1 MLIYTKVQYL
11 LTYAVNMSNDQLDD
25 VMDTDDQSNPSD
37 SASDSDPDPS
47 DPDVSDSDPDPS
59 DPDPSDSDPD
69 PSDPDPNPDSSSPSP
84 SASSYNGED
93 PERLRDRADD
103 LKGTLDDYEIEN
115 HNLEVARRIAYKSD
129 MGEPISEEEQGKLDL
144 VLAQEMVFYDS
155 NKSQS
160 YNINEEYNINR
171 MRISSIQNKV
181 SQKEAKA
188 ESIEQ
193 ANDSS
198 NAPGPSNAFD
208 TSNAPGPSNA
218 FGSLNSSEH
227 SDNELE
233 STSQM
238 EISPDDDSEH
248 SDNELESTSQMEI
261 SPDDDSSNASDSSN
275 SPQPSNGPSRPADGL
290 TPTQYVHEL
299 ESTSPMEIIPDDD

>member
-37 SASDSDPDPS
+37 SA
-47 DPDVSDSDPDPS
+47 
-59 DPDPSDSDPD
+59 SDSDPD

-144 VLAQEMVFYDS
+144 VLAQEMVSYDS

-238 EISPDDDSEH
+238 EISPDDDS
-248 SDNELESTSQMEI
+248 
-261 SPDDDSSNASDSSN
+261 SNASDSSN